1 MVRDVTDLVELRV
14 RALAHGGDA
23 IAHPEQAE
31 TRETWFVEG
40 AIPGELVRV
49 EALDANAK
57 RRRGRVVE
65 VVEPAAERVEPPCPH
80 AEGCGGCQWQH
91 IDPEH
96 QAEHKAEIVRGQLR
110 RLPVEVKRVIPS
122 PAHAGYR
129 RRARL
134 HYEVQDGKISLG
146 FFGARS
152 RSVVDVDRCLVL
164 HPVLDA
170 AFQKLREIVEVL
182 PEKGEVHGLTDGTR
196 VVLGLGGVAPSSVR
210 MAAAEDLLDDVLVG
224 ITLRG
229 GRSRATAGVA
239 ALAIDGDGGRLPIAA
254 TPFVFAQAQAEQNEA
269 LVQHVAKATASEG
282 HKVLELF
289 CGGGN
294 LTRALAEGAAG
305 VWAVDDDREAI
316 GRLREMIQATDLKV
330 RARRGAS
337 QTELQRYAR
346 QGRKFDVV
354 VVDPPRAGLGK
365 EASKIVAKITRT
377 RVVYVSCDPATLA
390 RDLEVLLSEGF
401 RAVDVRIFDMMPM
414 TAEVEI
420 VAVLNRDREPAP
432 HAD

>member
-1 MVRDVTDLVELRV
+1 M
-14 RALAHGGDA
+14 
-23 IAHPEQAE
+23 
-31 TRETWFVEG
+31 
-40 AIPGELVRV
+40 
-49 EALDANAK
+49 
-57 RRRGRVVE
+57 
-65 VVEPAAERVEPPCPH
+65 
-80 AEGCGGCQWQH
+80 
-91 IDPEH
+91 
-96 QAEHKAEIVRGQLR
+96 
-110 RLPVEVKRVIPS
+110 
-122 PAHAGYR
+122 
-129 RRARL
+129 
-134 HYEVQDGKISLG
+134 
-146 FFGARS
+146 
-152 RSVVDVDRCLVL
+152 
-164 HPVLDA
+164 
-170 AFQKLREIVEVL
+170 
-182 PEKGEVHGLTDGTR
+182 
-196 VVLGLGGVAPSSVR
+196 
-210 MAAAEDLLDDVLVG
+210 
-224 ITLRG
+224 
-229 GRSRATAGVA
+229 
-239 ALAIDGDGGRLPIAA
+239 
-254 TPFVFAQAQAEQNEA
+254 
-269 LVQHVAKATASEG
+269 
-282 HKVLELF
+282 LELF

>member
-1 MVRDVTDLVELRV
+1 MVRDVTEPVELRV

-23 IAHPEQAE
+23 IAHPEHAE

-49 EALDANAK
+49 EALQATAK
-57 RRRGRVVE
+57 RKRGRVVE
-65 VVEPAAERVEPPCPH
+65 VVEASPERVTPPCPL
-80 AEGCGGCQWQH
+80 AESCGGCQWQH
-91 IDPEH
+91 INPEA

-122 PAHAGYR
+122 PAHVGYR

-134 HYEVQDGKISLG
+134 HYEVNDGKISLG

-152 RSVVDVDRCLVL
+152 RNVVDVNACLVL
-164 HPVLDA
+164 HPALDA
-170 AFQKLREIVEVL
+170 AFQRLRELVDVL
-182 PEKGEVHGLTDGTR
+182 PERGEVHGLTDGQR
-196 VVLGLGGVAPSSVR
+196 VVLGLGGVAPSSARV
-210 MAAAEDLLDDVLVG
+210 AAAEALLDDVLVG
-224 ITLRG
+224 VTFRG

-239 ALAIDGDGGRLPIAA
+239 ALAIDGNDGRLPIAA
-254 TPFVFAQAQAEQNEA
+254 TPFVFAQAQAAQNEA
-269 LVQHVAKATASEG
+269 LVRHVAKATASEG

-316 GRLREMIQATDLKV
+316 GRLREMIQVTDLKV

-337 QTELQRYAR
+337 ETELQRYAR
-346 QGRKFDVV
+346 QGRQFDVV

-365 EASKIVAKITRT
+365 ESSALVAKVARS
-377 RVVYVSCDPATLA
+377 RVVYVSCDPSTLA
-390 RDLEVLLSEGF
+390 RDLEVLLSQGF
-401 RAVDVRIFDMMPM
+401 RAVDVRVFDMMPM

-420 VAVLNRDREPAP
+420 VAVLNRDREPA
-432 HAD
+432 AVED